1 MTMEDADLRLDG
13 NAVGGLLREVF
24 AWEATTARGT
34 CASCG
39 AVGEVATLVVY
50 AQAPGAVM
58 RCPACGAVLLR
69 VVRAER
75 RMWVDLRGL
84 RSLELLEP
92 RGEEP

>member
-1 MTMEDADLRLDG
+1 MDADDLRLDG
-13 NAVGGLLREVF
+13 NSLGGLLGELFGREM
-24 AWEATTARGT
+24 TAALGT

-50 AQAPGAVM
+50 AHAPGTVG
-58 RCPACGAVLLR
+58 RCRACGAVLLR

-84 RSLELLEP
+84 RSLQLEP
-92 RGEEP
+92 LGEEP

>member
-1 MTMEDADLRLDG
+1 MDDADLKLDG

-24 AWEATTARGT
+24 AWEMTTARGT

-50 AQAPGAVM
+50 AQAPGTVL

-69 VVRAER
+69 IVRAGER
-75 RMWVDLRGL
+75 LWLDARGL
-84 RSLELLEP
+84 SCLELQTP
-92 RGEEP
+92 A